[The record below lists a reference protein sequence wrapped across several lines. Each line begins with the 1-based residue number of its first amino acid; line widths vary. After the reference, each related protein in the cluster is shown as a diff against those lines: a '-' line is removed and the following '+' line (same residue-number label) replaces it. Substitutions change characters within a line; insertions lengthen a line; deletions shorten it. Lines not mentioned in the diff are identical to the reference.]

1 MPHPIL
7 GTVSKDYSMRDELRS
22 PYYNCTVAH
31 VEPRILT
38 IYAKL
43 LPEAQV
49 AVFGEYEIMIL
60 FTYTDTRKETISF
73 LQTMK
78 RTFSELM
85 DVGSLIHK
93 LPTADIADIQAKVTF
108 HPQVTCKND
117 RKTSCIWNVNVSGT
131 FTVTLMHNSLYAKS
145 GERADAFETYDAYQA
160 DNGDALPEA
169 LMGDGVQISEARCWM
184 IGDKSDLT
192 FEQLCEMKPEE
203 IDHIVSAVDPG
214 DLSESGEEQA
224 ESDLPEL

>member
-1 MPHPIL
+1 MQHPIL
-7 GTVSKDYSMRDELRS
+7 GTVSKDYTMRDELRS

-31 VEPRILT
+31 VEPQILK

-43 LPEAQV
+43 LPDAQV

-85 DVGSLIHK
+85 DVGNLIHQ
-93 LPTADIADIQAKVTF
+93 LHASDIADIEAKAEFV
-108 HPQVTCKND
+108 PQVTCINV
-117 RKTSCIWNVNVSGT
+117 RKTSCIWNINVSGT
-131 FTVTLMHNSLYAKS
+131 FTVTLLHNEGYA
-145 GERADAFETYDAYQA
+145 RR
-160 DNGDALPEA
+160 PEA
-169 LMGDGVQISEARCWM
+169 GTTADDGFDLHNTDNDDILPCDETLGTEARCWM
-184 IGDKSDLT
+184 IGDKKELT

-203 IDHIVSAVDPG
+203 IDHVIGSVDPV
-214 DLSESGEEQA
+214 DMQEPGEDEA
-224 ESDLPEL
+224 DHDLPEL